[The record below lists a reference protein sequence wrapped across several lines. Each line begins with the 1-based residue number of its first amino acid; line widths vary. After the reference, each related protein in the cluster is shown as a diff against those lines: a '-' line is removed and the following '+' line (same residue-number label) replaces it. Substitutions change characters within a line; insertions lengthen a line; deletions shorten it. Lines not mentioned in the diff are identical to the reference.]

1 MSRIGERERKEL
13 ADRFGERV
21 RFDEPLAPFTSWKIG
36 GPADALVSIESTDDV
51 AFVLRLCVRRG
62 IAWFVLGSGSHLRGG
77 DGGIRGIVPRWG
89 GEFAALAG
97 DATSEA
103 GTVIVRAGA

>member
-36 GPADALVSIESTDDV
+36 GPADALVVGAPTR
-51 AFVLRLCVRRG
+51 F
-62 IAWFVLGSGSHLRGG
+62 WHH
-77 DGGIRGIVPRWG
+77 
-89 GEFAALAG
+89 LAG
-97 DATSEA
+97 SVPGWLARHA
-103 GTVIVRAGA
+103 RCPVIVVP